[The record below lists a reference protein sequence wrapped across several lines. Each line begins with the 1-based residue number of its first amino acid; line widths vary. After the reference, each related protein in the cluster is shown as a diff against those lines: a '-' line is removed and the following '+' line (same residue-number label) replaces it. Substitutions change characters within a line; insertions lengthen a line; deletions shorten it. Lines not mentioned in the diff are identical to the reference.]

1 MVVLKGRRVLI
12 GVTGGIAAYKVAYLV
27 RELKRSGACVRVV
40 MTPFAQ
46 NFISS
51 LTFEVLS
58 GEKVYVDWSEDPLAH
73 INLARWAEVFLI
85 APCTVNTLS
94 KLAMG
99 IGDNLLTATALA
111 WEGTM
116 LVAPAAN
123 TVMYKNPAAVEN
135 ISRLKKMGVHIIEP
149 EWGRL
154 ACEEEGEGKLA
165 DLQRLIDWVCFALSP
180 KPLSGKRVLI
190 TCGSTRE
197 PIDPVRFISNHSSGE
212 MGFALARVSRW
223 MGAKVKVIAGF
234 TTAEEPPEIQVE
246 KVSTAEEMLNAV
258 LSELSS
264 ADVVIMNAAV
274 SDYRPKEVAS
284 GKMKKK
290 DMLTLEL
297 EKTPDI
303 LKTVGERKGDRFVV
317 GFALESE
324 DLLQGGKEKLKEK
337 GADMIVANPLDVM
350 GAKHH
355 RGYLITDEKVEEF
368 EFEDKL
374 ASAFWIMDRIAQLTS
389 PQRSQDP

>member
-1 MVVLKGRRVLI
+1 
-12 GVTGGIAAYKVAYLV
+12 
-27 RELKRSGACVRVV
+27 
-40 MTPFAQ
+40 
-46 NFISS
+46 
-51 LTFEVLS
+51 
-58 GEKVYVDWSEDPLAH
+58 
-73 INLARWAEVFLI
+73 
-85 APCTVNTLS
+85 
-94 KLAMG
+94 
-99 IGDNLLTATALA
+99 
-111 WEGTM
+111 
-116 LVAPAAN
+116 
-123 TVMYKNPAAVEN
+123 
-135 ISRLKKMGVHIIEP
+135 
-149 EWGRL
+149 
-154 ACEEEGEGKLA
+154 
-165 DLQRLIDWVCFALSP
+165 
-180 KPLSGKRVLI
+180 
-190 TCGSTRE
+190 
-197 PIDPVRFISNHSSGE
+197 
-212 MGFALARVSRW
+212 
-223 MGAKVKVIAGF
+223 

-284 GKMKKK
+284 GKMKKR

-324 DLLQGGKEKLKEK
+324 DLLQGGREKLKEK